1 MIKFSAANTKLK
13 KLYEV
18 AALAKWL
25 DGKKKIYS
33 FDLLS
38 GWACP
43 QADKCMS
50 RAILVD
56 GKRRIQDGPNTEF
69 RCFSASQEVVYT
81 NVYNLRKA
89 NFDAIRAIVAD
100 STLSE
105 VEKINAIARLI
116 QSAMPKNAGIIRIHV
131 AGDFFNK
138 LYFQAW
144 LQVARNNPSILFYAY
159 TKALNHWIENREV
172 VNAIPNLVLTAS
184 RGGRLDHYIDL
195 YQLREAI
202 VFNTIQEADDFNFE
216 IDNDDSHAAIP
227 EQRNKSFALI
237 IHGTQ
242 PAKPKVKKAK
252 KKEGVTARSV
262 SLVG

>member
-1 MIKFSAANTKLK
+1 MVKFSAANTKLK
-13 KLYEV
+13 KLYKV

-25 DGKKKIYS
+25 DGRRKIYS

-43 QADKCMS
+43 QADKCQS

-81 NVYNLRKA
+81 NVYNLRKG

-105 VEKINAIARLI
+105 DDKIYTIAKLI
-116 QSAMPKNAGIIRIHV
+116 QSTLPKNAGIVRIHV
-131 AGDFFNK
+131 AGDFFNRI
-138 LYFQAW
+138 YFRAW
-144 LQVARNNPSILFYAY
+144 LQVIMNNPSILFYAY
-159 TKALNHWIENREV
+159 TKALNYWIDDMKI
-172 VNAIPNLVLTAS
+172 VNPISNLVLTAS
-184 RGGRLDHYIDL
+184 RGGRLDSKIDEFK
-195 YQLREAI
+195 LREAI
-202 VFNTIQEADDFNFE
+202 VLQDENEAADFNLE
-216 IDNDDSHAAIP
+216 VDSDDSHAAIP
-227 EQRNKSFALI
+227 DNRNKSFALI

-252 KKEGVTARSV
+252 KKELMVV
-262 SLVG
+262 

>member
-1 MIKFSAANTKLK
+1 MSIKFSAANTKLK
-13 KLYEV
+13 KLYKV

-89 NFDAIRAIVAD
+89 NFDTIRSLKTVDEIV
-100 STLSE
+100 ST
-105 VEKINAIARLI
+105 I
-116 QSAMPKNAGIIRIHV
+116 QAALPKNAGIVRIHV

-159 TKALNHWIENREV
+159 TKALNNWIENREV

-202 VFNTIQEADDFNFE
+202 VFNTTEEADDFNFE
-216 IDNDDSHAAIP
+216 IDSDDSHAAIP

-242 PAKPKVKKAK
+242 PKKPKAK
-252 KKEGVTARSV
+252 KKALTI
-262 SLVG
+262 VGA

>member
-1 MIKFSAANTKLK
+1 MSIKFSNANVKLK
-13 KLYEV
+13 KLYKVER
-18 AALAKWL
+18 LSRWL
-25 DGKKKIYS
+25 DGGRKVYS

-38 GWACP
+38 GYACP
-43 QADKCMS
+43 QAEKCMA
-50 RAILVD
+50 RAIQTD
-56 GKRRIQDGPNTEF
+56 NGRRILDGPLMEF
-69 RCFSASQEVVYT
+69 RCFSASQEVLYT
-81 NVYNLRKA
+81 NVYNLRKR

-100 STLSE
+100 NTLSE
-105 VEKINAIARLI
+105 AEKVNAIAKLI
-116 QSAMPKNAGIIRIHV
+116 QSALPKNAGIIRIHV

-159 TKALNHWIENREV
+159 TKALNNWIDNREV

-216 IDNDDSHAAIP
+216 VDNDDSHAAIP

-242 PAKPKVKKAK
+242 PSKKKKKKAL
-252 KKEGVTARSV
+252 SV
-262 SLVG
+262 GA